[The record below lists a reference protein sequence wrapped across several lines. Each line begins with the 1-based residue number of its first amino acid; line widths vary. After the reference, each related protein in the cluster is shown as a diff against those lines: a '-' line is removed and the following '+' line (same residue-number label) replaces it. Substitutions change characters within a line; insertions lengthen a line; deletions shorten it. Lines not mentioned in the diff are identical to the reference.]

1 MISRILH
8 IVIYLLVIISCA
20 SPVAVKDSKLMFVEE
35 DSFKYTGLS
44 KINIDTEDLLFS
56 NSYIFALPDYRNYQD
71 FNNYFQ
77 IGVFSAIKHF
87 GINNKIEFINQNEIN
102 TKRANKNFL
111 IGPINKKI
119 VSQMD
124 GLLAVDRALMLNEAQ
139 ENYYLALNTEP
150 QINALIN
157 YLEEEKIE
165 RVGIISGLSG
175 GGDGEELFKKSWFSE
190 DRDAITI
197 DASYDSENRI
207 ENFLDVSESKQRFN
221 RIDAASFAKVN
232 FVPRSRDDFNQ
243 IIIFPENSN
252 ELYKLS
258 SLVRFNYGL
267 NYEII
272 SLTSDLQAPLDPN
285 EIKLHDI
292 KLIDHTYLNKYRF
305 DLAKSRSFS
314 LGFDSMMIAYAI
326 SNKLEGKF
334 KGYLATYELKD
345 GRIKASSYFN

>member
-20 SPVAVKDSKLMFVEE
+20 SPSAVKDSKLMFVEE

-44 KINIDTEDLLFS
+44 EINIDTKDLLFS

-157 YLEEEKIE
+157 YLEEAKIE
-165 RVGIISGLSG
+165 RVGIISGLSS

-221 RIDAASFAKVN
+221 RIDTASFAKVN
-232 FVPRSRDDFNQ
+232 FVPRARDDFNQ

-252 ELYKLS
+252 ELYSLS

-285 EIKLHDI
+285 EIKLHGI

-345 GRIKASSYFN
+345 GRIKANSYFN